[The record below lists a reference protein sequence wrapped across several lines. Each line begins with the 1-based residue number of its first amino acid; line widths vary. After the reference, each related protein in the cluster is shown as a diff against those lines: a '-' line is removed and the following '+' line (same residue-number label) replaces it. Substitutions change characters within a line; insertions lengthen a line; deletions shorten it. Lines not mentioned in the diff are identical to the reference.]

1 MTFKDSGIEWLG
13 EIPEHWEVVKI
24 KHVAKKL
31 IGGGTPDTSIS
42 DYWGPDKSNS
52 YLWVSIEDITKSS
65 FIRDTSRRITQ
76 KGLEASSAKI
86 IPPFSILYSIYASL
100 GKIAYSDLPVTTN
113 QAILAI
119 QPKKEIFYKFLFY
132 ILHSTTKNIIML
144 SSTTT
149 QNNISLLIV
158 QNLKIP
164 LPPIEEQKAIA
175 DFLDSKC
182 KQIESFV
189 DKKQKLITLL
199 NEKKQALINEC
210 VTKGLSA
217 LCHCKALTRHSKD
230 SPSCHSEALAEESTL
245 LCHSERSE
253 ESKNIETQDTESRS
267 FAIAQHDRTEYKD
280 SGIKHL
286 GKIPSHWEIKK
297 LKILFSLGNGLNIT
311 KADFVPYGVSCVSYG
326 EIHSKYPCRL
336 DTSIHK
342 LPFVSETYLAD
353 RLQSLLQKGDFVF
366 ADTSEDIEGSGN
378 FTSIQSD
385 MPIFAGYH
393 TITLKPKTNRIHSP
407 YFSFLFDSV
416 FIRNQIRKEV
426 CGVKVFSITKAIL
439 KEIQC
444 IIPPIEEQK
453 QIAEF
458 LDSEISKID
467 SIIEKIKK
475 QIELIKEY
483 KNSLINQAVCG
494 KVGVQKRKR

>member
-1 MTFKDSGIEWLG
+1 MRAYKDSGIEWLG
-13 EIPEHWEVVKI
+13 EIPKHWEVVKI
-24 KHVAKKL
+24 KHIAKKL

-42 DYWGPDKSNS
+42 DYWGSDKSNS

-175 DFLDSKC
+175 GFLDSKC
-182 KQIESFV
+182 KLIETFI

-210 VTKGLSA
+210 VTKGL
-217 LCHCKALTRHSKD
+217 D
-230 SPSCHSEALAEESTL
+230 
-245 LCHSERSE
+245 
-253 ESKNIETQDTESRS
+253 KNVN
-267 FAIAQHDRTEYKD
+267 FKD
-280 SGIKHL
+280 SGIEHL
-286 GKIPSHWEIKK
+286 GAIPTHWEILK
-297 LKILFSLGNGLNIT
+297 LKYVALTNIGLVYTPDDIVENSDKGYPLLRANNIQNGKIDYQDLIYIKSEQIEKKQIASIGDLLMCVRNGSENLLGKT
-311 KADFVPYGVSCVSYG
+311 AK
-326 EIHSKYPCRL
+326 
-336 DTSIHK
+336 
-342 LPFVSETYLAD
+342 
-353 RLQSLLQKGDFVF
+353 
-366 ADTSEDIEGSGN
+366 
-378 FTSIQSD
+378 IQD
-385 MPIFAGYH
+385 G
-393 TITLKPKTNRIHSP
+393 
-407 YFSFLFDSV
+407 YFSFGAFTAIIKSQFNDYFYWIFQTNMLRKSIASFSV
-416 FIRNQIRKEV
+416 SNGIGQISQEDIKN
-426 CGVKVFSITKAIL
+426 F
-439 KEIQC
+439 
-444 IIPPIEEQK
+444 IIPFPPLQEQK
-453 QIAEF
+453 QIAQF

-483 KNSLINQAVCG
+483 KSTLISQAVCG
-494 KVGVQKRKR
+494 RIGVQ

>member
-13 EIPEHWEVVKI
+13 EIPEHWDI
-24 KHVAKKL
+24 KRL
-31 IGGGTPDTSIS
+31 RYIGYIFGGLTGKTSK
-42 DYWGPDKSNS
+42 DFSNEYIQGFKPYITFKNVCNNTIIDFS
-52 YLWVSIEDITKSS
+52 NIEYVSINVLEIQNRVIKNDILFLQSSETLDEVGKS
-65 FIRDTSRRITQ
+65 
-76 KGLEASSAKI
+76 A
-86 IPPFSILYSIYASL
+86 IYL
-100 GKIAYSDLPVTTN
+100 SD
-113 QAILAI
+113 
-119 QPKKEIFYKFLFY
+119 KEIYLNTFCKGFRVQKSAYPIFLNYLFVSLTYKRYFMQNCSGFTRINLRQEHFLD
-132 ILHSTTKNIIML
+132 
-144 SSTTT
+144 
-149 QNNISLLIV
+149 
-158 QNLKIP
+158 IP
-164 LPPIEEQKAIA
+164 LIIPPIEEQKVIA

-182 KQIESFV
+182 KLIETFIE
-189 DKKQKLITLL
+189 KKQKLITLL
-199 NEKKQALINEC
+199 EEKKQALINEC

-217 LCHCKALTRHSKD
+217 LCHCKALTCHSKD
-230 SPSCHSEALAEESTL
+230 SPSCHSEALAEKSTL
-245 LCHSERSE
+245 LYHSERSE
-253 ESKNIETQDTESRS
+253 ESKNIESQDKESRS

-311 KADFVPYGVSCVSYG
+311 KADFVPYGVPCVSYG
-326 EIHSKYPCRL
+326 EIHSKYPCHL

-453 QIAEF
+453 AIAEF

-467 SIIEKIKK
+467 SIIGKIKK

-483 KNSLINQAVCG
+483 KSTLINQAVCG
-494 KVGVQKRKR
+494 RIEL

>member
-1 MTFKDSGIEWLG
+1 MRAYKDSGIEWLG

-24 KHVAKKL
+24 KHIAKKL

-42 DYWGPDKSNS
+42 DYWGSDKSNS

-175 DFLDSKC
+175 EFLDSKC

-189 DKKQKLITLL
+189 DKKQKLISLL

-210 VTKGLSA
+210 VTKGLN
-217 LCHCKALTRHSKD
+217 
-230 SPSCHSEALAEESTL
+230 
-245 LCHSERSE
+245 
-253 ESKNIETQDTESRS
+253 KNVK
-267 FAIAQHDRTEYKD
+267 YKN
-280 SGIKHL
+280 SGVEHL
-286 GKIPSHWEIKK
+286 GAIPTHWEILK
-297 LKILFSLGNGLNIT
+297 LKYVALTNIGLVYTPDDIVENSDKGYPLLRANNIQNGKIDYQDLIYIKYEQIEKKQIASIGDLLMCVRNGSENLLGKT
-311 KADFVPYGVSCVSYG
+311 AK
-326 EIHSKYPCRL
+326 
-336 DTSIHK
+336 
-342 LPFVSETYLAD
+342 
-353 RLQSLLQKGDFVF
+353 
-366 ADTSEDIEGSGN
+366 
-378 FTSIQSD
+378 IQD
-385 MPIFAGYH
+385 G
-393 TITLKPKTNRIHSP
+393 
-407 YFSFLFDSV
+407 YFSFGAFTAIIKSQFNDYFYWIFQTNMLRKSIASFSV
-416 FIRNQIRKEV
+416 SNGIGQISQEDIKN
-426 CGVKVFSITKAIL
+426 F
-439 KEIQC
+439 
-444 IIPPIEEQK
+444 IIPFPPLQEQK

-494 KVGVQKRKR
+494 RISL

>member
-1 MTFKDSGIEWLG
+1 MRAYKDSGIEWLG

-24 KHVAKKL
+24 KHIAKKL

-42 DYWGPDKSNS
+42 DYWGSDKSNS

-175 DFLDSKC
+175 EFLDSKC

-189 DKKQKLITLL
+189 DKKQKLISLL

-210 VTKGLSA
+210 VTKGLN
-217 LCHCKALTRHSKD
+217 
-230 SPSCHSEALAEESTL
+230 
-245 LCHSERSE
+245 
-253 ESKNIETQDTESRS
+253 KNVK
-267 FAIAQHDRTEYKD
+267 YKN
-280 SGIKHL
+280 SGVEHL
-286 GKIPSHWEIKK
+286 GAIPTHWEILK
-297 LKILFSLGNGLNIT
+297 LKYVALTNIGLVYTPDDIVENSDKGYPLLRANNIQNGKIDYQDLIYIKSEQIEKKQIASIGDLLMCVRNGSENLLGKT
-311 KADFVPYGVSCVSYG
+311 AK
-326 EIHSKYPCRL
+326 
-336 DTSIHK
+336 
-342 LPFVSETYLAD
+342 
-353 RLQSLLQKGDFVF
+353 
-366 ADTSEDIEGSGN
+366 
-378 FTSIQSD
+378 IQD
-385 MPIFAGYH
+385 G
-393 TITLKPKTNRIHSP
+393 
-407 YFSFLFDSV
+407 YFSFGAFTAIIKSQFNDYFYL
-416 FIRNQIRKEV
+416 QI
-426 CGVKVFSITKAIL
+426 FQTNL
-439 KEIQC
+439 
-444 IIPPIEEQK
+444 
-453 QIAEF
+453 
-458 LDSEISKID
+458 LH
-467 SIIEKIKK
+467 
-475 QIELIKEY
+475 
-483 KNSLINQAVCG
+483 
-494 KVGVQKRKR
+494 